1 MALRALGRGRDD
13 DCPPPPAQT
22 RARASNAHGSHL
34 GERHARPVPGPHA
47 LPTYWSCRYCL
58 ARCPASAQY
67 SRISLAD
74 RLPSMRSADGSPPL
88 FAHFAGTMQSLD
100 SPPPCMEDLWLIAF
114 SSRPAYFHGR
124 RRGLPVLAHGVSLHA
139 WGLRLRGAAPR
150 SRYRECALLP
160 SVRADAVGSPEP
172 LISELNTQP
181 TDTPWAKPPSR
192 AVCRNKRLP
201 PLGKA
206 TVQGSMP
213 KQKVTSL
220 SKASSATL
228 PSPSHGSGPE
238 WLATPS
244 LYDSFIR
251 YSMPVYPGA
260 IQPKRADPTS
270 TAAGYQPASA

>member
-1 MALRALGRGRDD
+1 MLQTKVVISTMWGQAFWPAAALSGGVAVAEILALVTPEEFARLSETPPERAAGRGRDD

-181 TDTPWAKPPSR
+181 TDTP
-192 AVCRNKRLP
+192 
-201 PLGKA
+201 
-206 TVQGSMP
+206 VQRF
-213 KQKVTSL
+213 KCDV
-220 SKASSATL
+220 
-228 PSPSHGSGPE
+228 
-238 WLATPS
+238 
-244 LYDSFIR
+244 
-251 YSMPVYPGA
+251 
-260 IQPKRADPTS
+260 
-270 TAAGYQPASA
+270 TAALAWLGARVARYAFSVRLFHSLLHAGLSRRYPAT